1 MVRSRIVACT
11 LLIAGGL
18 WAQDAQALLQGLR
31 AAQGAGN
38 IGGADAVPGRPAG
51 NLMNPV
57 EPASTNPLEEAQLEQ
72 QIRELKIREAGP
84 KRFASDLFEVRQR
97 GRSATDGGVS
107 DDYVLGT
114 GDQLGINAFGSASF
128 EVPVQVDGRGMV
140 IIPKLGS
147 LKVGGMSL
155 GKAREAI
162 QSKVRSQFSNT
173 SVEVQALKLREVRI
187 FLMGEV
193 YKPGSYVVP
202 SLSSLVNVLSLAGG
216 PNALGSYRQI
226 RILRGGKVVHTLDL
240 YPFRAEGLGNIN
252 FYLENGDTLFVP
264 LAQNLVLLEGAFT
277 RLVAAAQSEAA
288 LGASDRLPGETRAER
303 SVRRQIEELESTL
316 GITSAS
322 GSSTQMDPASLAG
335 SSNSTLST
343 LARSGGALNPMADA
357 RDKAKSLAGLSA
369 SMAETGAGTPVLTPQ
384 ERMAMA
390 TRLDALKDRLAT
402 MKLRPRSDLR
412 IKDPE
417 ADQDEFMGQ
426 PLWFTRWERDGEA
439 PAMQFEMLPGETA
452 TEALKYAGGF
462 DVQAFAG
469 RLALRRMNESGA
481 WNTLDVSLE
490 AGRSALELR
499 RGDVLTALPR
509 RDRTENVVQIA
520 GWVRSPGVFARKE
533 GLRVGDLL
541 RRENEL
547 LPDSYMARGEITRIR
562 LDGTTQYL
570 AFDITKAMAGD
581 AEHNVLLEDR
591 DRVELYRVDDLRIRK
606 TLNIVGPVKRPGT
619 YEFHEGMR
627 AADLIFRAG
636 IPARDA
642 DRLVAEL
649 THYRDGKQF
658 QVIRLDLQRLLS
670 TEATSPV
677 QLKDDAVNPF
687 LEPFD
692 LLSVYSKPDYKP
704 SRTIRLSG
712 QVKRPGVYT
721 LETSQTSLKEVVAR
735 AGGLTEE
742 SMPKAAIFLR
752 KMWQASPEMAD
763 ASAEAGVGAE
773 DPTSNGINEILMRL
787 NETLRNPLLGS
798 LQKSPILHGLQSGS
812 LNRLI
817 VDIPALLADQSGL
830 SLELQD
836 GDEVIF
842 PSKTEAAYI
851 VGETASPFAVYKVE
865 PGMTVKDM
873 IKRAGGPTR
882 NADKSA
888 IRLLKADGR
897 IVDTWVS
904 YRKVEPGDAVLVPQ
918 RIRKDVT
925 WQENLAALTP
935 LAILINA
942 FK

>member
-1 MVRSRIVACT
+1 MARSRIVACMV
-11 LLIAGGL
+11 LLASGL
-18 WAQDAQALLQGLR
+18 WAQDAQSLLQGLK
-31 AAQGAGN
+31 AAQGSGN
-38 IGGADAVPGRPAG
+38 IGSADAVPGRSTNG
-51 NLMNPV
+51 LIGQV
-57 EPASTNPLEEAQLEQ
+57 EPPSVNPLEEAQLEQ
-72 QIRELKIREAGP
+72 QIRELKAREVGP
-84 KRFASDLFEVRQR
+84 KRFAADLFEVRQR
-97 GRSATDGGVS
+97 GRSTTDGGVS
-107 DDYVLGT
+107 DDYVLGM
-114 GDQLGINAFGSASF
+114 GDQLGINAFGSAPF

-140 IIPKLGS
+140 VIPKLGS
-147 LKVGGMSL
+147 LKVGGMTL

-187 FLMGEV
+187 FIMGEV

-202 SLSSLVNVLSLAGG
+202 SLSSLVNALSLAGG
-216 PNALGSYRQI
+216 PNASGSYRQI

-288 LGASDRLPGETRAER
+288 MGSAGKQPGETRSER
-303 SVRRQIEELESTL
+303 NLRRQIEQLESSL
-316 GITSAS
+316 GVADET
-322 GSSTQMDPASLAG
+322 GSSTQADPASQIG
-335 SSNSTLST
+335 SSTLTT
-343 LARSGGALNPMADA
+343 LARSGGGLNPLADA
-357 RDKAKSLAGLSA
+357 RDKAN
-369 SMAETGAGTPVLTPQ
+369 SMANVSAAAAGADAPELRAR

-390 TRLDALKDRLAT
+390 ARLDTLKDRLAA
-402 MKLRPRSDLR
+402 MKLKSRSDLR
-412 IKDPE
+412 VKDPD

-481 WNTLDVSLE
+481 WNTVDVTLE
-490 AGRSALELR
+490 AGRPVLELQ

-570 AFDITKAMAGD
+570 AFDIAKALAGD
-581 AEHNVLLEDR
+581 SEHNVLLEDR

-606 TLNIVGPVKRPGT
+606 TLNIVGPVKRPGV
-619 YEFHEGMR
+619 YEFHQGMR
-627 AADLIFRAG
+627 ASDLLFRAG
-636 IPARDA
+636 IPSRRA
-642 DRLVAEL
+642 DQLVAEL

-658 QVIRLDLQRLLS
+658 QVIRLDLQKLLS
-670 TEATSPV
+670 TETASPV
-677 QLKDDAVNPF
+677 GLKDDAVNPL

-692 LLSVYSKPDYKP
+692 LLSLYSKPDYKP
-704 SRTIRLSG
+704 TRTITLSG

-721 LETSQTSLKEVVAR
+721 LESTQTSLKEIVAR
-735 AGGLTEE
+735 AGGLTENA
-742 SMPKAAIFLR
+742 MPKAAIYLR
-752 KMWQASPEMAD
+752 RMWQADTEMSD
-763 ASAEAGVGAE
+763 ASSESGIGAE
-773 DPTSNGINEILMRL
+773 DPTSNGINEILKRL

-812 LNRLI
+812 LNRLV

-836 GDEVIF
+836 GDQVIF

-865 PGMTVKDM
+865 PGMSVKDM
-873 IKRAGGPTR
+873 IKRAGGMTR
-882 NADKSA
+882 NADKGA

-897 IVDTWVS
+897 ILDTWVS

-918 RIRKDVT
+918 RIRKDVA
-925 WQENLAALTP
+925 WQENLSALTP